1 MKRVARIGLLS
12 LIAIVQ
18 VLTTVSVHAGY
29 VGYEEMREAV
39 YRLQDEIQE
48 LYRERN
54 ILIDYGPTPPNPF
67 TPPFALALLSLF
79 LTVVLLVDQVHHRN
93 VENAPLASTASKH
106 SEISSA

>member
-1 MKRVARIGLLS
+1 M
-12 LIAIVQ
+12 AIVQ
-18 VLTTVSVHAGY
+18 VLTLVSVHAGY
-29 VGYEEMREAV
+29 VGYEEMTEAV

-67 TPPFALALLSLF
+67 SPPYTLALLSLF
-79 LTVVLLVDQVHHRN
+79 FTVVLLVDQVHHRN

-106 SEISSA
+106 PESSSA

>member
-1 MKRVARIGLLS
+1 LKRVARVGLLS

-18 VLTTVSVHAGY
+18 VLTIVSVHAGH

-39 YRLQDEIQE
+39 YCLQDEIQE

-67 TPPFALALLSLF
+67 APPFALALLSSF
-79 LTVVLLVDQVHHRN
+79 LTVVLLIDQVHHRN
-93 VENAPLASTASKH
+93 VENAPRASTASKH
-106 SEISSA
+106 PESSSA